1 MKTKIKITLEQL
13 KMVFQREA
21 PKPVVFKV
29 GNFNDKEM
37 LELSKMFQEKE
48 RS

>member
-1 MKTKIKITLEQL
+1 MKITITLEQL
-13 KMVFQREA
+13 KRVLRTQ
-21 PKPVVFKV
+21 PTKPIVFKV
-29 GNFNDKEM
+29 ANFNDKEM

>member
-1 MKTKIKITLEQL
+1 MKIIITLEQL
-13 KMVFQREA
+13 KRVLHTQAIR
-21 PKPVVFKV
+21 PVVFKV

-48 RS
+48 RC

>member
-1 MKTKIKITLEQL
+1 MKIIITLEQL
-13 KMVFQREA
+13 KRVLRTQPIR
-21 PKPVVFKV
+21 PVVFKV

-48 RS
+48 RG

>member
-1 MKTKIKITLEQL
+1 MKITITLKQL
-13 KMVFQREA
+13 KGVLRTQ
-21 PKPVVFKV
+21 PIKPVVFKV

-48 RS
+48 RD